1 MNGRPW
7 TAVELECLR
16 RWYATERSETIAQA
30 LGRNVG
36 TVYQKAQKLGLRKD
50 IETIAQMARER
61 TTDPSHGSHRTR
73 LQPGQTPWNKGQ
85 PGSTGMHAN
94 SRAYHFKPGR
104 PVHEAHNYQPIG
116 SLRINADGYLD
127 RKVSDDK
134 TLAPARRWV
143 ALHRL
148 VWEAAHGP
156 VPADHIVVFRPG
168 RRTTDPDAVTLDA
181 VELVSRAE
189 NMRRNSVHSRYP
201 PELARVVQLRGALN
215 RQINRKAREAQE

>member
-7 TAVELECLR
+7 TPVELECLR
-16 RWYATERSETIAQA
+16 RWYATEQSETICLA
-30 LGRNVG
+30 LGRSLS

-50 IETIAQMARER
+50 IEVIAQMARER
-61 TTDPSHGSHRTR
+61 TTDPNHGSRAHRI
-73 LQPGQTPWNKGQ
+73 QPGSAPWNKGL
-85 PGSTGMHAN
+85 PGSTGTHAN
-94 SRAYHFKPGR
+94 SRVYHFKPGR
-104 PVHEAHNYQPIG
+104 PAHEAHNYQPIG

-134 TLAPARRWV
+134 TIAPARRWV

-168 RRTTDPDAVTLDA
+168 RRTTDPEAVTLDA

-189 NMRRNSVHSRYP
+189 NMRRNSVHSKYP
-201 PELARVVQLRGALN
+201 PELARLVQLRGALN